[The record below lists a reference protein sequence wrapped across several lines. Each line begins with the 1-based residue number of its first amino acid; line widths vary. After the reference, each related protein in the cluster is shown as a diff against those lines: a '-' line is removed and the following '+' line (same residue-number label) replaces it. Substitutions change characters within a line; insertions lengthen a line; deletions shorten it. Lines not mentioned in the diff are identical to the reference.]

1 MTMSKLAVSFI
12 HVLAEILVL
21 ATLKLTSLIVTSVP
35 QEWPGQ
41 TEGAERAVAAHCR
54 TPVAARGPARPAV
67 AGRQLCAPH
76 CAYCAPAQAPAWASR
91 SSLLQEGTFWLSG
104 GEVWVL
110 RAACCLLSPYA
121 LDTEDRA
128 AATHHPLQSEP
139 DWSKAAQGGPF
150 PPTGACST
158 LAASQWLQ
166 PSGGALDPAA
176 LALTSSILTSPA
188 SPAH

>member
-1 MTMSKLAVSFI
+1 MQKELWQRTAEPLWLPEGLLAQLSLVVSCV
-12 HVLAEILVL
+12 HP
-21 ATLKLTSLIVTSVP
+21 TVP
-35 QEWPGQ
+35 TVHQLRPLPG
-41 TEGAERAVAAHCR
+41 
-54 TPVAARGPARPAV
+54 PP
-67 AGRQLCAPH
+67 
-76 CAYCAPAQAPAWASR
+76 R
-91 SSLLQEGTFWLSG
+91 SSLLQEGTCWLSG